1 MNEQTIKTIS
11 LCLDGEKKLPD
22 LFRGMGVQWDP
33 YQVHPVTENEWSL
46 ITKRVDYMQPAFV
59 RLMIYAPTYC
69 KGFDQN
75 GDPIYQFDSPGSL
88 ALLREL
94 DYLESRNIEVVLGEW
109 EAPERFGGPFEGIEA
124 GNPAW
129 AKIICGMLD
138 FLLNEKKYT
147 CIHYFN
153 YINEANA
160 EWSLCADWQKWRA
173 GINSL
178 YEELRKHNLDKKIG
192 ITGPDSVWDED
203 DQWLKNVV
211 SDADIHRIISI
222 YDVHMYPTLE
232 EIQNGSV
239 QKQTAEKRS
248 IAPDKDFYMT
258 EVGMVTGKTMGD
270 SQPYVK
276 EYCYGVIMAD
286 IASQV
291 INGGLNALA
300 IWDLDDAMHNQGN
313 GFPKEDI
320 RSLKMWGF
328 FNSVAGRVFGKP
340 EEQNLRPH
348 FFTWSLMCRFFRPGS
363 EVLKMDIDN
372 DTTGF
377 RSVAMIDHDGKLTIM
392 LVNHSNSQKQCC
404 ILLKN
409 LPVQSTLMRYIY
421 RESERKM
428 NDDSYPMPEKS
439 ISIENDQI
447 MISLPEMSVV
457 FLHQFEK

>member
-1 MNEQTIKTIS
+1 
-11 LCLDGEKKLPD
+11 
-22 LFRGMGVQWDP
+22 
-33 YQVHPVTENEWSL
+33 
-46 ITKRVDYMQPAFV
+46 
-59 RLMIYAPTYC
+59 
-69 KGFDQN
+69 
-75 GDPIYQFDSPGSL
+75 
-88 ALLREL
+88 
-94 DYLESRNIEVVLGEW
+94 
-109 EAPERFGGPFEGIEA
+109 
-124 GNPAW
+124 
-129 AKIICGMLD
+129 
-138 FLLNEKKYT
+138 
-147 CIHYFN
+147 
-153 YINEANA
+153 
-160 EWSLCADWQKWRA
+160 
-173 GINSL
+173 
-178 YEELRKHNLDKKIG
+178 
-192 ITGPDSVWDED
+192 
-203 DQWLKNVV
+203 
-211 SDADIHRIISI
+211 
-222 YDVHMYPTLE
+222 MYPTIE
-232 EIQNGSV
+232 EIQSGNV
-239 QKQTAEKRS
+239 QKQIAEKRS

-348 FFTWSLMCRFFRPGS
+348 FFIWSLMCRFFRPGS
-363 EVLKMDIDN
+363 EVLKIDIDS
-372 DTTGF
+372 DAIGF
-377 RSVAMIDHDGKLTIM
+377 RSVAMIDPDGELTIM
-392 LVNHSNSQKQCC
+392 LINHSNSQKQCC

-428 NDDSYPMPEKS
+428 NDDGYPMPEKS